1 MSTFDNENVE
11 QGQPGYAAPV
21 SAVKRQPTFTND
33 ESLIPAGA
41 GRRNRAV
48 RQARD
53 GAQDTRQQKGHSLI
67 RHLLLGAVVLWIPA
81 IYITA
86 SPNHYWHI

>member
-53 GAQDTRQQKGHSLI
+53 GAQYTRQQKGHSILL
-67 RHLLLGAVVLWIPA
+67 HLLLGAPILWINVF
-81 IYITA
+81 YISL
-86 SPNHYWHI
+86 SPNHYWHA